1 MWDNSQR
8 ASEGRGNLLVKKT
21 WILALVLLWI
31 PLLTACTT
39 LQQKTEEIRNE
50 LNDMISLPEVILD
63 ETPVNVG
70 AR

>member
-8 ASEGRGNLLVKKT
+8 ASEERGNLLVKKT